1 MVDQMN
7 RWIHFV
13 QGFIGSFVQQWS
25 ELSRIT
31 DPDPDHL
38 KGMHPKGANKV
49 RFYYSLLWESCGKQ
63 AFSQSLKTGY
73 TEGMFSHKIIRD

>member
-7 RWIHFV
+7 RWIHSV
-13 QGFIGSFVQQWS
+13 QGFIGSFDQKLS

-38 KGMHPKGANKV
+38 KGMHPKGAKKV
-49 RFYYSLLWESCGKQ
+49 RFYYSLLWESSGKQ
-63 AFSQSLKTGY
+63 AFSQTLKTGQIQKAY
-73 TEGMFSHKIIRD
+73 VFP